1 MKIGHAIAYCFMGLV
16 AVVSVAAQTAL
27 ASGLIVSA

>member
-1 MKIGHAIAYCFMGLV
+1 MRIGHTIAYCFMGLV
-16 AVVSVAAQTAL
+16 AFVSVAAQTAL